1 MDVLQSWAQ
10 ERADL
15 VEQVATCVVAVQT
28 AKGRSLSGIVWDA
41 ETIITA
47 AENLTADRVVVR
59 SAAER
64 LEAEVVALDLA
75 TDVAVLRVPSSLTAA
90 QRGASEQLRAGQP
103 VVLVGREATQLL
115 AQWADIQ
122 LVGPSWRSRRGGNIA
137 RVIRFSTRLDEVL
150 EGAGIFDAAGALC
163 AMAVPNPRGRAL
175 GIPVE
180 TLTAVQARVAQYGYL
195 PQPYLGVRLQPVWLD
210 EAQRTRFGQDRETA
224 VIVTGVD
231 PDSPAQA
238 AGLVFGDLLLG
249 VCGHAVHSPGAVA
262 REIGATAIGSTLQLD
277 VVRAGEKRQLSMTVG
292 ERPRR

>member
-1 MDVLQSWAQ
+1 MNALQSWAQ

-15 VEQVATCVVAVQT
+15 VEQVAAAVVAIQT
-28 AKGRSLSGIVWDA
+28 PKGRSLSGIVWDA
-41 ETIITA
+41 ETIVTA
-47 AENLTADRVVVR
+47 AENLTADQVVVR
-59 SAAER
+59 SASER
-64 LEAEVVALDLA
+64 LDAEVVALDLA
-75 TDVAVLRVPSSLTAA
+75 TDVAVLRVHSGLPAA
-90 QRGASEQLRAGQP
+90 ARGTSERLRAGQP
-103 VVLVGREATQLL
+103 VALLGREATQVL

-122 LVGPSWRSRRGGNIA
+122 LVGPSWRSRRGGDIA
-137 RVIRFSTRLDEVL
+137 RTIRFATRLDEAL
-150 EGAGIFDAAGALC
+150 EGAGIFDATGALC

-180 TLTAVQARVAQYGYL
+180 TLTAVQARVAQHGYL

-210 EAQRTRFGQDRETA
+210 ETQRTELGRDRETA

-231 PDSPAQA
+231 PNSPAQT

-262 REIGATAIGSTLQLD
+262 REIGATAIGSTLELD
-277 VVRAGEKRQLSMTVG
+277 ILRAGEKRQLSMTVG